1 MVVYKIRWLICIVML
16 YLIFLE
22 RLQKDDW
29 SEKVKELTQENNT
42 LL

>member
-1 MVVYKIRWLICIVML
+1 MEVYKIRWLICIVML
-16 YLIFLE
+16 CLNYLE

-29 SEKVKELTQENNT
+29 SEKVKELTQENNS

>member
-16 YLIFLE
+16 NLKYLE

-29 SEKVKELTQENNT
+29 SEKVKELTQENNS